1 MLRLRAIAYP
11 LRPFHVTSHHSP
23 LQLVIRTVLPAG
35 MVVMISESVPGPLRR
50 LTVAVTAADLGR
62 LARAGACVAGLS
74 GGAASVRSCPAAGG
88 SCCACPGVATAVAT
102 TMLDATLSVLNW
114 KGMKILL
121 ADKRPAPGQ
130 CQETPCNPISVTN
143 LRPIRGDEG
152 LCIAISRAA
161 AIRLLPGDDRIERRK
176 VNGLVFC
183 GPGRF
188 LRRRR
193 RAWCSSACFPRASI
207 PPRR

>member
-1 MLRLRAIAYP
+1 
-11 LRPFHVTSHHSP
+11 
-23 LQLVIRTVLPAG
+23 

-176 VNGLVFC
+176 VNGLILMPLSTPKGSRPSNRRWLIGLHAVRKGRVNHSDQY
-183 GPGRF
+183 GPPKWSLLL
-188 LRRRR
+188 LRE
-193 RAWCSSACFPRASI
+193 
-207 PPRR
+207 